1 MVITRSQ
8 HAKKNKW
15 GKSSII
21 TRSQHVKKNI
31 KNKKS
36 IINGN
41 QGRNKYN
48 KPLSRCSSLY
58 CRNKELKHYEIINK
72 FY

>member
-1 MVITRSQ
+1 MV
-8 HAKKNKW
+8 
-15 GKSSII
+15 I

-48 KPLSRCSSLY
+48 KPLFRYSSLY
-58 CRNKELKHYEIINK
+58 CRNKESKEEISRLYKENNEMKRTI
-72 FY
+72 FLH